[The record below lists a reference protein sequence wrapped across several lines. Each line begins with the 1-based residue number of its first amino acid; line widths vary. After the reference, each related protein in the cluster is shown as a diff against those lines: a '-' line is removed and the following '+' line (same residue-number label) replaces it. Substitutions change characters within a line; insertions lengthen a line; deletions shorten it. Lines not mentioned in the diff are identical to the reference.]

1 MEQWQIFIIHP
12 KPKNCTQPHSLSS
25 VTLIMTETSPAK
37 TYYLLNIGTSQN
49 IGCAPIVDQ
58 TLRPKPILTLPPRS
72 TINGQWNYEP
82 LSGNHYKLNI
92 KGASSGVTSSR
103 PGIEKD
109 FITAV
114 IQDGAGGKI
123 RPWALE
129 QWKEGNIGPAY
140 TIRDPENSS
149 KVWTVSDEVERSLG
163 DEYKPLI
170 LQDYQVGN
178 LKQVFAFMTDPVG
191 VTNQ

>member
-25 VTLIMTETSPAK
+25 VTLIMTETSPTK

-49 IGCAPIVDQ
+49 IGCAPILDQ

-140 TIRDPENSS
+140 TYVLSMFTVWDFKGLNFGLRVDSIRDPENSS

-163 DEYKPLI
+163 DEY
-170 LQDYQVGN
+170 VSG
-178 LKQVFAFMTDPVG
+178 
-191 VTNQ
+191 